1 MLCCFF
7 WQINGLVNPLAVK
20 INDKERILEDVFNLR
35 ITDASDWNDIIDDI
49 EFVMNHPNE
58 HAYNPDGSFY
68 RGKYNIEGWYYDDN
82 YNLSVSYNSYY
93 AIVNSNRDFTQIGS
107 DRPMLNKYLEVHVP
121 TSQMLV
127 LIKKWRD
134 FLLSGKEEE
143 TGEIEIDFL
152 KYLYYDRNNNEED

>member
-1 MLCCFF
+1 
-7 WQINGLVNPLAVK
+7 
-20 INDKERILEDVFNLR
+20 
-35 ITDASDWNDIIDDI
+35 
-49 EFVMNHPNE
+49 MNHPNE

-82 YNLSVSYNSYY
+82 YNLSVNYNSDC
-93 AIVNSNRDFTQIGS
+93 AVTDSNRDFTRIGS
-107 DRPMLNKYLEVHVP
+107 DRHKINKYLVVHVP

-143 TGEIEIDFL
+143 TGEIDIDFL
-152 KYLYYDRNNNEED
+152 EHVYYDRENPA